1 MFDLSYDDKEIQRLV
16 FHKYSVLVIKHA
28 AISIWR
34 GNNAQKR
41 SGNIIDYDIEWMGE
55 DDIYPSDNVIFD
67 GKGHSCIIQTE
78 WLYDAMLRL
87 DDKYK
92 SVLILKYWYGFLQK
106 EIAEML
112 QVSRRTITSWKSR
125 AFKSIK
131 DYRERIGN
139 CDVRQS

>member
-1 MFDLSYDDKEIQRLV
+1 MFDLSYGDKEIQRLV

-34 GNNAQKR
+34 RNNAKKR
-41 SGNIIDYDIEWMGE
+41 LGNVIDYDIEWMGE

-67 GKGHSCIIQTE
+67 GKGYSCTIQTA

-112 QVSRRTITSWKSR
+112 HVSRRTITSWKSR

-131 DYRERIGN
+131 DYRERIDN
-139 CDVRQS
+139 CDV